1 MPRAKEST
9 STLLQRIFKTTS
21 LERLIKRF
29 DESEFDIPAFSEY
42 ISTICSERNV
52 PPQHIINKADI
63 ERTYGHQLFNGTRTP
78 SRDKVL
84 QLALGFGLSFDETQK
99 LLRVAGKSALYPK
112 IKRDAV
118 IIYALNHGYDIVA
131 VQTSLFDLSLPTL
144 GEER

>member
-21 LERLIKRF
+21 LERFIKRF
-29 DESEFDIPAFSEY
+29 DESEYDTPTFSEY
-42 ISTICSERNV
+42 ISALCSERNAL
-52 PPQHIINKADI
+52 PQHIINKADI

-118 IIYALNHGYDIVA
+118 IVYALNHGYDIVA

>member
-29 DESEFDIPAFSEY
+29 DESEYDIPIFSEY
-42 ISTICSERNV
+42 ITAICTERNV
-52 PPQHIINKADI
+52 LPQHIIKKADI

-84 QLALGFGLSFDETQK
+84 QLAFGFELSFDETQK
-99 LLRVAGKSALYPK
+99 LLTVARKSALYPK

-118 IIYALNHGYDIVA
+118 IIYALNHRYDIVA
-131 VQTSLFDLSLPTL
+131 VQMSLFDLALPTL
-144 GEER
+144 GEDR

>member
-1 MPRAKEST
+1 MPREKEST

-29 DESEFDIPAFSEY
+29 DESEYDVPPLNEY
-42 ISTICSERNV
+42 ITALCKDRNAV
-52 PPQHIINKADI
+52 PQHIIEKADI

-84 QLALGFGLSFDETQK
+84 QLAFGFELDFDETQK
-99 LLRVAGKSALYPK
+99 LLTVARKSILYPK

-131 VQTSLFDLSLPTL
+131 VQTSLFDLSLPAL